1 MNVRSALIRKIIFAK
16 MIFAYF
22 PLMNRL
28 TCPETIFHSSLLIR
42 YNESDLTFI
51 TLFRCRSFNYRTHTH
66 MRHIFLPFILAVAS
80 AGMMTAQESAD
91 SARIYFRQGDAEV
104 NLGLNG
110 NRINITPI
118 LSTIRRGAVP
128 RTVNVVGAASPEGST
143 TINASLSQR
152 RADAI
157 FSLLSDSVAIPE
169 DITGF
174 TFIGRDWKGLREMV
188 ENDPDVPSRQEVLSL
203 LDSIIS
209 AIDSGESDNEANLT
223 ALRGIGAGRPYAY
236 MYRNM
241 FPTLRTSRLYITYTP
256 SLTPVPTTPSLLT
269 LPSSVIP
276 AAHLSITPAEAHKP
290 FYMALKTNMLYDALA
305 IPSISAE
312 FYLGK
317 NWSLVA
323 NWMYG
328 WWDNDH
334 RHRYWR
340 AYGGDLAVRRW
351 FGAKAKEKPLTGH
364 HLGVYAGVVTYDFEF
379 GGKGWMGGIPGGT
392 LWDRCNTVAG
402 IEYGYS
408 LPIARRLNID
418 FTIGVGYMGGK
429 LVDYVPG
436 DGFYLW
442 KKTRH
447 LNWFGPTKAE
457 ISLVWLIG
465 RGNYNA
471 KKGGL
476 K

>member
-1 MNVRSALIRKIIFAK
+1 
-16 MIFAYF
+16 
-22 PLMNRL
+22 
-28 TCPETIFHSSLLIR
+28 
-42 YNESDLTFI
+42 
-51 TLFRCRSFNYRTHTH
+51 
-66 MRHIFLPFILAVAS
+66 MRHIILPLILAVAATGVIS
-80 AGMMTAQESAD
+80 AQESAD
-91 SARIYFRQGDAEV
+91 SATIYFRQGHSEISLDFKD
-104 NLGLNG
+104 
-110 NRINITPI
+110 NRGNITPLI
-118 LSTIRRGAVP
+118 NTLRRGAVP
-128 RTVNVVGAASPEGST
+128 RSVSVVGAASPEGST
-143 TINASLSQR
+143 AINARLSQR
-152 RADAI
+152 RADGI
-157 FSLLSDSVAIPE
+157 FSLLGDSVTIPQ
-169 DITGF
+169 DITSF
-174 TFIGRDWKGLREMV
+174 TFIGRDWKGLRALV
-188 ENDPDVPSRQEVLSL
+188 ESDPDVPSRDDVLSL
-203 LDSIIS
+203 LNSVISSIE
-209 AIDSGESDNEANLT
+209 SGEPDNEANLA
-223 ALRGIGAGRPYAY
+223 ALRAVGGGQPYVY
-236 MYRNM
+236 MYRTM
-241 FPTLRTSRLYITYTP
+241 FPALRASRLHITYLSP
-256 SLTPVPTTPSLLT
+256 LTALPVTTPSLS
-269 LPSSVIP
+269 LPSARI
-276 AAHLSITPAEAHKP
+276 AAPSIAITPPETHKP

-317 NWSLVA
+317 DWSIVG

-340 AYGGDLAVRRW
+340 AYGGDIAVRRW

-364 HLGVYAGVVTYDFEF
+364 HLGLYAGVVTYDFEF

-392 LWDRCNTVAG
+392 LWDRCNTMAG

-418 FTIGVGYMGGK
+418 FTIGVGYLGGK
-429 LVDYVPG
+429 LVDYVPA

-447 LNWFGPTKAE
+447 FNWFGPTKAE

>member
-1 MNVRSALIRKIIFAK
+1 
-16 MIFAYF
+16 
-22 PLMNRL
+22 
-28 TCPETIFHSSLLIR
+28 
-42 YNESDLTFI
+42 
-51 TLFRCRSFNYRTHTH
+51 
-66 MRHIFLPFILAVAS
+66 MRHIFLPFILAVAATGVSS
-80 AGMMTAQESAD
+80 AQDTAD
-91 SARIYFRQGDAEV
+91 STSIYFRQGHSEID
-104 NLGLNG
+104 LDFKG
-110 NRINITPI
+110 NRGNITPLI
-118 LSTIRRGAVP
+118 HTLRHGAVP
-128 RTVNVVGAASPEGST
+128 RTVSVIGAASPEGST
-143 TINASLSQR
+143 AINARLSQR
-152 RADAI
+152 RADGI
-157 FSLLSDSVAIPE
+157 FSLLSDSVSIPR
-169 DITGF
+169 DITSF
-174 TFIGRDWKGLREMV
+174 TFVGRDWKGLRAMV
-188 ENDPDVPSRQEVLSL
+188 AADSEVPSREAVLSL
-203 LDSIIS
+203 LDSIVAS
-209 AIDSGESDNEANLT
+209 IDSGNPDTEANLT
-223 ALRGIGAGRPYAY
+223 ALRTVGGGAPYAY
-236 MYRNM
+236 MYRTM
-241 FPTLRTSRLYITYTP
+241 FPALRASRLEITYLSPLASLPVATP
-256 SLTPVPTTPSLLT
+256 ILSL
-269 LPSSVIP
+269 P
-276 AAHLSITPAEAHKP
+276 ASEITAPAPAITPAVTHKP

-305 IPSISAE
+305 IPSLSAE

-317 NWSLVA
+317 NWSIVG

-340 AYGGDLAVRRW
+340 AYGGDIAVRRW

-408 LPIARRLNID
+408 LPIGRRLNID

-436 DGFYLW
+436 DGFYIW
-442 KKTRH
+442 QKTRH
-447 LNWFGPTKAE
+447 FNWVGPTKAE